1 MPASAAIDEATPP
14 APSAAKSWRSGLGR
28 GKQWLADGAAYL
40 AIRLVV
46 AVVQTM
52 PLDMGNYFCAI
63 LARIL
68 THAVPV
74 RRNVLEQNLGL
85 VFPAV
90 DKTAKQQLTESMWHH
105 LLLMVCEVAWA
116 QRRLHRCNWSRHV
129 TFHDNQALLRYTLS
143 DRPAVMVTGHFGN
156 FEIGGYLV
164 GLMGVRSTTIARRLD
179 NPFLDRW
186 VQRFRSA
193 KGQDM
198 VDKQGCAPIIDEHL
212 RRGGVL
218 SLLADQH
225 AGPKGAW
232 VPFCGVLASCHKALA
247 LFAMTSGAP
256 MLAVFTRRLGG
267 RPMQFES
274 GCLGLVD
281 PQCDPAQY
289 SQSVTSLTHWYNG
302 QLEQIIDR
310 APEQYWWLHRRW
322 RTPPAKIAKRLAKPA
337 QRRRQST
344 CLRSDEA
351 AQTPPVRAA

>member
-1 MPASAAIDEATPP
+1 MLPAGR
-14 APSAAKSWRSGLGR
+14 WRGLPNRGR
-28 GKQWLADGAAYL
+28 RSLADGAAYL
-40 AIRLVV
+40 AVRLLV
-46 AVVQTM
+46 AAVQLM
-52 PLDMGNYFCAI
+52 PLDMGNSFCRM
-63 LARIL
+63 LAGVL
-68 THAVPV
+68 TRLLPV
-74 RRNVLEQNLGL
+74 RKHVLQQNLDV
-85 VFPAV
+85 VFPDV
-90 DKTAKQQLTESMWHH
+90 DPSAKRHLSEAMWHH

-129 TFHDNQALLRYTLS
+129 KFQDNRSMLRHLLS
-143 DRPAVMVTGHFGN
+143 DRPMVMVTGHFGN

-198 VDKQGCAPIIDEHL
+198 VDKQGCAPLIDEHL
-212 RRGGVL
+212 RQGGVL

-247 LFAMTSGAP
+247 LFAMTSSAP

-274 GCLGLVD
+274 GCLGVVD
-281 PQCDPAQY
+281 PQDDSAQHAH
-289 SQSVTSLTHWYNG
+289 SVTSLTNWYNG

-322 RTPPAKIAKRLAKPA
+322 RTPPEKIAKRLAKPA